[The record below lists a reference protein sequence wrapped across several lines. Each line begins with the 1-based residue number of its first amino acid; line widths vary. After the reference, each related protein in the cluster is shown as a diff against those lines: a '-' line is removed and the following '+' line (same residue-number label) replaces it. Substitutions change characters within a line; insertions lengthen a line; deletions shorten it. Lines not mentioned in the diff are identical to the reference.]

1 MRDGIVPGWPALI
14 VGRGGP
20 PGIDG
25 PLTPGKLTF
34 LPSAALVPTAADEL
48 SAPVLA
54 AGASFFKRRK
64 TTTPRLPKRRGAL
77 GQAHKVATG
86 WQTRDEKTL
95 VPPPGSHPKTMVF
108 VLVHRLRLGLGRR
121 AFLVPLD
128 PTTFGENGQSA
139 PRGSK

>member
-20 PGIDG
+20 PGFDG

-86 WQTRDEKTL
+86 WQTRMRKRWF
-95 VPPPGSHPKTMVF
+95 HRR
-108 VLVHRLRLGLGRR
+108 VLIRKRW
-121 AFLVPLD
+121 FLSWFTD
-128 PTTFGENGQSA
+128 CGWD
-139 PRGSK
+139 